1 MLANIGMAVAVAVG
15 SCAIWMVARFV
26 LQLRAA
32 LIDAAAGSWESKGDN
47 DLSSIASMEYVRE
60 EIVIRNG
67 HASHVTILDS
77 HHQSLPLSS
86 APHPVA

>member
-1 MLANIGMAVAVAVG
+1 MLANIGMVFAVAVG
-15 SCAIWMVARFV
+15 FYLIWMVARFW

-32 LIDAAAGSWESKGDN
+32 LIDAAAGSWESTGDN
-47 DLSSIASMEYVRE
+47 DISSIASMEYVRE

-67 HASHVTILDS
+67 HASHVTILDPN
-77 HHQSLPLSS
+77 HQSLPLSS